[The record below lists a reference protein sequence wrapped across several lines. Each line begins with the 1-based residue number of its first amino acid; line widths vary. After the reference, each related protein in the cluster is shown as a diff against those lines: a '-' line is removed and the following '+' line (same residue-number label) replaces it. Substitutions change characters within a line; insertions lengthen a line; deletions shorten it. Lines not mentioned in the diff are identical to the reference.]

1 MRVTEARGFFS
12 KQPETLLGTK
22 SGFIIIIKT
31 YIWQT
36 FYFIVLRIDFFYIY
50 TVYLYG
56 GFLFLAT

>member
-31 YIWQT
+31 YI
-36 FYFIVLRIDFFYIY
+36 
-50 TVYLYG
+50 
-56 GFLFLAT
+56 